1 MKQKAKKDLKKRSI
15 ALFAAM
21 AVCLTM
27 AQAPAFT
34 LSAHA
39 EEAPAQGDIV
49 QDENAQPVEENEEKD
64 EEDLEKE
71 NPDEETSD
79 EENLGSENQ
88 DGNPDENDG
97 EVDPEKETEAPETEG
112 ENPPATDG
120 TEDENAEVPEKS
132 SLFESFY
139 GECTEAIGS
148 AEDQESVLQAI
159 EGCLNRYDALT
170 DEEKAELAEVYEMLL
185 AYKAEVSGTAKGE
198 AMNPLI
204 EAAEGEEAP
213 QADTLQAQI
222 DAAEAGG
229 TVVLTG
235 DVNENIT
242 INKSL
247 TLNLDGYTL
256 TGTGEGSVVTV
267 NGGEVVI
274 ENGTITGGKAEAG
287 GGVYVSGADLTLNDV
302 IINSN
307 RAFGKKGWGGRGY
320 QAMGGGLYI
329 EDATVKMNGGSI
341 NNNVA
346 NYDAGHPD
354 DYIEIDT
361 YGGLGGGV
369 FVSNGGSFI
378 LNGGE
383 IDSNEAGYDAV
394 KVDSFE
400 RLGYGSGGG
409 VYVLGTGSFEM
420 NGGDITNNT
429 AYGRESGNN
438 QNPRAAIG
446 GGGVSVNN
454 DNVHLNSGVISGNT
468 SYAPG
473 GGIYVHNGYEL
484 ALQKVAITEND
495 VDVLGGIQGGGVWY
509 CNFAEGGYFYAT
521 SGALITNNQAAEKKG
536 QDFFSVLP
544 YNERK
549 VHIATR
555 LYDGTPI
562 TWKNDGTAKKGGLPW
577 APSWD
582 FVEEEID
589 DLQAFIDKYINKMY
603 VGLKSETTGSGSY
616 QLQIT
621 DNHGTMGGGIACN
634 GKLIMGEDKDIK
646 LTVNKVW
653 KDANDAVTEAP
664 ENVSV
669 VVDIVNKANNKVID
683 TVTLNSENNW
693 TAELIDLPGNIEYEV
708 RERPVDGYE
717 TVYGEFVKNGS
728 EWSVEIVNKTVA
740 PKGSLIINKNLADNA
755 PEEAKT
761 KEYTFTVAGPN
772 EYNETVT
779 ITGAGQK
786 VLENLEPGAYTVTEQ
801 DAAIN
806 GYNWK
811 VSVNGTS
818 GSTVTVTVEGNAD
831 AAEAT
836 FTNSYDRPTTPPTK
850 PEEPDEP
857 EKPEEPDEPETP
869 PTTPPTTPPETPPTE
884 EVPEEEPPL
893 TDIPDLEIPE
903 EEVPLAEMPPEEE
916 IPEEEV
922 PLADIPKTGDTDG
935 SLWAMLLA
943 FCTAGVVLLARKLRG
958 EKNS

>member
-49 QDENAQPVEENEEKD
+49 QDENAQPTEENEEKD

-247 TLNLDGYTL
+247 TLDLGGYTL
-256 TGTGEGSVVTV
+256 IGTGEGSVVTV
-267 NGGEVVI
+267 NSGEVVI
-274 ENGTITGGKAEAG
+274 ENGTITGGNSLFG
-287 GGVYVSGADLTLNDV
+287 GGVYVASGAVVTLAETGEVSGNVVEHAEDKHQ
-302 IINSN
+302 
-307 RAFGKKGWGGRGY
+307 AF
-320 QAMGGGLYI
+320 
-329 EDATVKMNGGSI
+329 
-341 NNNVA
+341 
-346 NYDAGHPD
+346 
-354 DYIEIDT
+354 
-361 YGGLGGGV
+361 
-369 FVSNGGSFI
+369 
-378 LNGGE
+378 
-383 IDSNEAGYDAV
+383 
-394 KVDSFE
+394 
-400 RLGYGSGGG
+400 GGG
-409 VYVLGTGSFEM
+409 VYVAA
-420 NGGDITNNT
+420 GGEFILDGGLITNN
-429 AYGRESGNN
+429 
-438 QNPRAAIG
+438 RAG
-446 GGGVSVNN
+446 DPEFYDDYS
-454 DNVHLNSGVISGNT
+454 DSDT
-468 SYAPG
+468 CYG
-473 GGIYVHNGYEL
+473 GGIYVSVDATFIMNNGSVKDNI
-484 ALQKVAITEND
+484 AVQKG
-495 VDVLGGIQGGGVWY
+495 GGICLGTDGTGTADATINRGDIEGNSATAGGGIYVADGTTL
-509 CNFAEGGYFYAT
+509 NLHAAVITDNTAEFDAQKDDADGGGIWFCPAGNGYFYAT
-521 SGALITNNQAAEKKG
+521 RGVYISGNTAEKRG
-536 QDFFSVLP
+536 DDFDARFSADKSKWNFP
-544 YNERK
+544 
-549 VHIATR
+549 TR

-562 TWKNDGTAKKGGLPW
+562 TWYYDGNSHRYTDGDESITNFDQCLADWNKG
-577 APSWD
+577 
-582 FVEEEID
+582 
-589 DLQAFIDKYINKMY
+589 DLAMH
-603 VGLKSETTGSGSY
+603 SETVGSSNDSY
-616 QLQIT
+616 YTLRIT
-621 DNHGTMGGGIACN
+621 DNRAFPYGKFAPSFWPIPNWAQGGGIACN

-786 VLENLEPGAYTVTEQ
+786 ILENLEPGAYTVTEQ

-943 FCTAGVVLLARKLRG
+943 FCTAGVALLARKLRG